1 MQRAIEETD
10 RRREKQIAFNEE
22 HGITPQKLNKKV
34 TDVMDLGQ
42 GGANRKNRAAKAVA
56 EVASG
61 YDPRTVMI
69 KDTNAV
75 IKEIE
80 AKEKEMYEAAQN
92 LEFEKAA
99 QLRDDIKTL
108 REQLKRA
115 V

>member
-1 MQRAIEETD
+1 
-10 RRREKQIAFNEE
+10 
-22 HGITPQKLNKKV
+22 
-34 TDVMDLGQ
+34 
-42 GGANRKNRAAKAVA
+42 
-56 EVASG
+56 
-61 YDPRTVMI
+61 MI